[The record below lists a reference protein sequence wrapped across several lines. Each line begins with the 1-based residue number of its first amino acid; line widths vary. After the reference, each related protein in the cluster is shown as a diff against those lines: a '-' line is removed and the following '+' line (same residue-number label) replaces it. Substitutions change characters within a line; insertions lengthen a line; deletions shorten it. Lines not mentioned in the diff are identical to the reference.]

1 MEKVR
6 TVSDTK
12 RDFYTQHTRPI
23 NSIYRRVVEEL
34 LVELHLLSVNC
45 HFRVDSIY
53 CLGVVSS
60 FERFMQGYSPETDK
74 ESIFQAICQGVGSNA
89 QEYQASA
96 NIALNLAK
104 RIGSISDLMAWFAS
118 PEPIEGEFTL
128 AEAVKAIAVNPQF
141 KYSRM
146 FGIGLYTMLVEIN
159 SEFWREQKSREEI
172 IAKLGEVFS
181 VSAEKI
187 QKDFD
192 LYQANLEKMQQ
203 MVIVVAEALEA
214 DRKKRARKSLELEQK
229 KDDSVQE
236 TT

>member
-34 LVELHLLSVNC
+34 LVELHLLSVNR
-45 HFRVDSIY
+45 HFRVDPIY

-60 FERFMQGYSPETDK
+60 FDRFMQGYRPEADK
-74 ESIFQAICQGVGSNA
+74 DSIFQAICQGVGSNA

-96 NIALNLAK
+96 NVALNLAK
-104 RIGSISDLMAWFAS
+104 RIGSIPNLMAWFGS
-118 PEPIEGEFTL
+118 PDPIEGEFTL
-128 AEAVKAIAVNPQF
+128 AEAVKAIAVNPEF

-146 FGIGLYTMLVEIN
+146 FGIGLYTMLVEIDP
-159 SEFWREQKSREEI
+159 EFWRDQKSREEI

-181 VSAEKI
+181 ISADKI

-203 MVIVVAEALEA
+203 MVIVVEEALEA
-214 DRKKRARKSLELEQK
+214 DRKKRAKKSLELEPK
-229 KDDSVQE
+229 KDDSAQE